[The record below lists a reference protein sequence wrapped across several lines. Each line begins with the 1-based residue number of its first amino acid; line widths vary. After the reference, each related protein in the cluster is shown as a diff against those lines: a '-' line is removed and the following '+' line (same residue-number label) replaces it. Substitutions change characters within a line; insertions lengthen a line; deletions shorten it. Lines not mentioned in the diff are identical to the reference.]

1 MAAFTASPPPRRKN
15 RLPSRQPVLEPPP
28 RRVGRLAS
36 TSKPASRLPTP
47 AAFAKEDVSTGS
59 MDVDEDTLQPTERA
73 LRQDTIFAKS
83 EEMLVTFHGHLPAE
97 VKHVLKNA
105 DFFRD
110 AYVGDVDA
118 GTGFALV
125 ATPQACFVWQHTQEL
140 VGIPTCYIFPCP
152 ADPSQAAPLYAFVPY
167 GGSREPGLVLA
178 SQSGEIWFWNNI
190 GVGLAGGEQYSKI
203 LLELQS
209 NENVNSL
216 TRLDPQTFVASTSL
230 GRLYHFTSRLFSR
243 MQSSLSLTRFLPSL
257 WSSPALQAEPGNI
270 AAIALAAKTNLG
282 TDVWALVESRVQK
295 WNVATEGWEEFI
307 LQENI
312 GVVLRNAIQDTLRD
326 PATYLDLELL
336 DLAIDSSGK
345 LLILTSHGDTGQH
358 DDIGFSSTPR
368 RIYNVAQI
376 SMSSGLP
383 QVEKLVGVPYQ
394 STFRA
399 SEAPMHPQLRLML
412 GGAILVVQFGDAI
425 AFCSRDNDFKDRI
438 ELKSSTDRTLGVCV
452 EDSRSCLLVLTA
464 STVMKVTLDFDQV
477 EKFDSEHGRSILI
490 KSIMTQAILYG
501 SYPEN
506 PLHFSFPPEID
517 EDSLMSGA
525 MLLSG
530 AILASDSG
538 VIRPNNDLTVQ
549 LNSRKEKTSFLIK
562 FINENGVLGKMSQRS
577 RQRLA
582 ADAEKLY
589 AAQQLWLRLNET
601 ILHGRSY
608 VILSE
613 AVYGYMNQVGEGN
626 HDDLM
631 RAFFRLRIA
640 DIGKLLPHVRDGTR
654 RLLGDVPANIRDILS
669 EANGVV
675 LTILNSA
682 FEYRDYNAGV
692 YGVESTFVRPWT
704 SKPEVINVVLELF
717 DATTTYIQNLGEA
730 PDEQKARQPN
740 SQLPDLAS
748 ALFASVHE
756 RMGWL
761 HSAVAGE
768 IPGTDR
774 EIAALSDQFQQLR
787 PEVLN
792 TLNKNGFATCAFELA
807 EKYRDFRSLAALC
820 NRDQVYPL
828 DQNPHATKVAE
839 YVERFRDEFTDELY
853 QWYIEHG
860 ELRTFF
866 SQSDSYADYLD
877 RFFLKHNR
885 PFVSWIQDLEKERFQ
900 SAAETLLAES
910 ENVGDLAA
918 KELML
923 SIGKLAHLAEM
934 QENTAVDESTL
945 DGMSFATDFLKKSQG
960 VLMTLHQLAFHDGL
974 DFVSVH
980 EALTEELKSAL
991 LSVRGKQSLDRQ
1003 VETILQQKASATM
1016 DKKVFPLIFK
1026 QLVRSLLQGKAL
1038 SVEDMADAL
1047 SLKDN
1052 DTTVSDYA
1060 TALHLLARAD
1070 KLPEARREAAFRS
1083 VWRRIYIHDHW
1094 DTIKN
1099 TSGVS
1104 DTQLNER
1111 FRNTALVVALSA
1123 TLPKRHQPE
1132 GYILPPNQA
1141 LAVPSLAEL
1150 SSRWSGLSPEQI
1162 EALHEE
1168 HQEESNL
1175 LAEYDL
1181 AEAYSR
1187 AREFVLDEMVWGR
1200 PS

>member
-1 MAAFTASPPPRRKN
+1 MAAFTGSPPPRRKN
-15 RLPSRQPVLEPPP
+15 RPPSRQAAIEPPP

-47 AAFAKEDVSTGS
+47 ALGGEQSSFIREDVTVGS

-83 EEMLVTFHGHLPAE
+83 EEMLVTFHGHLPTE
-97 VKHVLKNA
+97 VKHVLRNA

-167 GGSREPGLVLA
+167 GSSREPGLILA
-178 SQSGEIWFWNNI
+178 SQSGEVWFWNNI

-203 LLELQS
+203 VLELQS
-209 NENVNSL
+209 NENINSL
-216 TRLDPQTFVASTSL
+216 TRLDPQTFVASTSV
-230 GRLYHFTSRLFSR
+230 GRLFRLTLTTSGGRYHLTSRLFSR
-243 MQSSLSLTRFLPSL
+243 TQSSLSLTRFLPSL
-257 WSSPALQAEPGNI
+257 WSSPASQTETGNI
-270 AAIALAAKTNLG
+270 AAIALGAKTNLG
-282 TDVWALVESRVQK
+282 IDIWALVESRVQK
-295 WNVATEGWEEFI
+295 WNVATEGWEELI
-307 LQENI
+307 LQEDA
-312 GVVLRNAIQDTLRD
+312 GVVLCNAIQDTLRA
-326 PATYLDLELL
+326 PSTYLDLELL
-336 DLAIDSSGK
+336 DLAVDSSGK
-345 LLILTSHGDTGQH
+345 LLILTSHGDTGERH
-358 DDIGFSSTPR
+358 DMSFSSTPR

-383 QVEKLVGVPYQ
+383 QVEKLIGVPYQ
-394 STFRA
+394 STFSA

-412 GGAILVVQFGDAI
+412 GGAILIVQFGDAI

-452 EDSRSCLLVLTA
+452 EDAQSCLLVLTA
-464 STVMKVTLDFDQV
+464 STVMKLILDFDQV

-501 SYPEN
+501 SYSEN

-517 EDSLMSGA
+517 EESLMFGA
-525 MLLSG
+525 TLLSS
-530 AILASDSG
+530 AILESDNA
-538 VIRPNNDLTVQ
+538 VMRLNNDLTVQ
-549 LNSRKEKTSFLIK
+549 LNSRKEKISFLIK

-582 ADAEKLY
+582 TDAEKLY
-589 AAQQLWLRLNET
+589 AAQQLWLRLNEI
-601 ILHGRSY
+601 ILQGRSY
-608 VILSE
+608 TILGE
-613 AVYGYMNQVGEGN
+613 AVYGYMNQIGKG
-626 HDDLM
+626 HYDDLM
-631 RAFFRLRIA
+631 RAFFRLRAA
-640 DIGKLLPHVRDGTR
+640 DIGRLLPHVRDGTR
-654 RLLGDVPANIRDILS
+654 RLLSDVPANVPDILS
-669 EANGVV
+669 EANGIV
-675 LTILNSA
+675 LTILDSA
-682 FEYRDYNAGV
+682 FEYRDYNAAV
-692 YGVESTFVRPWT
+692 YGVEAPFVKPWT

-717 DATTTYIQNLGEA
+717 DATTTYIQNLGVS
-730 PDEQKARQPN
+730 PDEHKSREPN
-740 SQLPDLAS
+740 SQLPHLAS
-748 ALFASVHE
+748 TLFACVHE
-756 RMGWL
+756 RMSWL
-761 HSAVAGE
+761 QSAVASE
-768 IPGTDR
+768 IPGSDR
-774 EIAALSDQFQQLR
+774 EMAALADQFQQLR

-792 TLNKNGFATCAFELA
+792 TLNKNGFATRAFELA

-820 NRDQVYPL
+820 NKDQVYPL
-828 DQNPHATKVAE
+828 DENPHATKIAE
-839 YVERFRDEFTDELY
+839 YIERFRDEFTDELY
-853 QWYIEHG
+853 QWFIEHG

-866 SQSDSYADYLD
+866 GQNDAYADYLD
-877 RFFLKHNR
+877 RFFLKRNH
-885 PFVSWIQDLEKERFQ
+885 PFVSWIQDLAKERFH

-910 ENVGDLAA
+910 ENAGDLAA

-934 QENTAVDESTL
+934 QENAAMDESTL
-945 DGMSFATDFLKKSQG
+945 D
-960 VLMTLHQLAFHDGL
+960 AFHDGL

-980 EALTEELKSAL
+980 EAVTEELKSSQ

-1003 VETILQQKASATM
+1003 VENILQQKASAIT
-1016 DKKVFPLIFK
+1016 DNKVFPLIFK
-1026 QLVRSLLQGKAL
+1026 QLVRFLLQGKAL

-1052 DTTVSDYA
+1052 DTTIDDYA

-1070 KLPEARREAAFRS
+1070 KLPQARREAAYRT
-1083 VWRRIYIHDHW
+1083 VWRRIYIHDDW
-1094 DTIKN
+1094 ETIKK

-1104 DTQLNER
+1104 DAQLNER
-1111 FRNTALVVALSA
+1111 FRNTALVAALSA
-1123 TLPKRHQPE
+1123 TLPKRHQPD
-1132 GYILPPNQA
+1132 GYIVPPNQA
-1141 LAVPSLAEL
+1141 LAVPSIGEL
-1150 SSRWSGLSPEQI
+1150 TSRWPGLSPEQI
-1162 EALHEE
+1162 EALHEDY
-1168 HQEESNL
+1168 QGESNL

-1181 AEAYSR
+1181 AEVYDR
-1187 AREFVLDEMVWGR
+1187 AREVVLDELMWGR

>member
-1 MAAFTASPPPRRKN
+1 MAAFTGSPPPRRKN
-15 RLPSRQPVLEPPP
+15 RAPSHQAALEPPP
-28 RRVGRLAS
+28 RRVGRFAS
-36 TSKPASRLPTP
+36 SKPASRLPTP
-47 AAFAKEDVSTGS
+47 ARGAEQSSVREDATVGS
-59 MDVDEDTLQPTERA
+59 MDVDDDTLQPAERG
-73 LRQDTIFAKS
+73 LKQDTVFAKS
-83 EEMLVTFHGHLPAE
+83 EEISVTFHGQLPTE
-97 VKHVLKNA
+97 VKHVLRNA

-140 VGIPTCYIFPCP
+140 AGVPTCYIFPCP
-152 ADPSQAAPLYAFVPY
+152 VDTSQAAPLYAFVPY
-167 GGSREPGLVLA
+167 GSSREPGLILA

-216 TRLDPQTFVASTSL
+216 TRLDPQTFVASSST
-230 GRLYHFTSRLFSR
+230 GRLFRLTLTTSGGRYHLTSRLFAR
-243 MQSSLSLTRFLPSL
+243 TQSSLSLSRFLPSI
-257 WSSPALQAEPGNI
+257 WSSQAPQAEAGNI
-270 AAIALAAKTNLG
+270 AAIALGAKTNLG
-282 TDVWALVESRVQK
+282 TDIWALVESRIQK
-295 WNVATEGWEEFI
+295 WNVAAEGWEELT
-307 LQENI
+307 LQEDV
-312 GVVLRNAIQDTLRD
+312 GVVLRHAIQDTLRVP
-326 PATYLDLELL
+326 PAYLDLELL
-336 DLAIDSSGK
+336 DLAVDSSGK
-345 LLILTSHGDTGQH
+345 LLVLTSHGDTGEH
-358 DDIGFSSTPR
+358 EDMAYSSTPR
-368 RIYNVAQI
+368 RTYNVAQI
-376 SMSSGLP
+376 SMSSGLL
-383 QVEKLVGVPYQ
+383 QVEKLIGVPYQ

-412 GGAILVVQFGDAI
+412 GGAILIVQFGDAI

-452 EDSRSCLLVLTA
+452 ADAQSFLLVLTA
-464 STVMKVTLDFDQV
+464 STIMKVALDIDQV
-477 EKFDSEHGRSILI
+477 QAFDSEHGRSILI

-517 EDSLMSGA
+517 EESLMSGA
-525 MLLSG
+525 TLLSS
-530 AILASDSG
+530 AILESDG
-538 VIRPNNDLTVQ
+538 TVIRPNNDLTVQ
-549 LNSRKEKTSFLIK
+549 LNSRKEKVSFLIK

-582 ADAEKLY
+582 TDAEKLY
-589 AAQQLWLRLNET
+589 SAQQLWLRLNET
-601 ILHGRSY
+601 ILRGRPY
-608 VILSE
+608 DILSE
-613 AVYGYMNQVGEGN
+613 AVYGYMNQVGEGH

-631 RAFFRLRIA
+631 RAFFRLRVA
-640 DIGKLLPHVRDGTR
+640 DIGRLLPHVRDGTR
-654 RLLGDVPANIRDILS
+654 RLLGDVPANIPNILS

-692 YGVESTFVRPWT
+692 YGVESPFVKPWT

-717 DATTTYIQNLGEA
+717 DATTTYVQNLGES
-730 PDEQKARQPN
+730 PDEHKAREPN

-756 RMGWL
+756 RMSWL
-761 HSAVAGE
+761 QSAVASE
-768 IPGTDR
+768 APGTDR
-774 EIAALSDQFQQLR
+774 EIAALADQFQQLR

-792 TLNKNGFATCAFELA
+792 TLNKNGFAMRAFELA

-820 NRDQVYPL
+820 NKDLVYPL
-828 DQNPHATKVAE
+828 DQNPHASKIAE
-839 YVERFRDEFTDELY
+839 YIERFRDEFTDELY

-860 ELRTFF
+860 ELRTLF
-866 SQSDSYADYLD
+866 SQSGTYTDHLD

-885 PFVSWIQDLEKERFQ
+885 QSVSWIEDLEKDRFH

-910 ENVGDLAA
+910 DNAGDLAA

-923 SIGKLAHLAEM
+923 SVGKLAHLAQM
-934 QENTAVDESTL
+934 QEDTTVDESML
-945 DGMSFATDFLKKSQG
+945 D
-960 VLMTLHQLAFHDGL
+960 AFHDGL

-980 EALTEELKSAL
+980 EALTAELKSAL
-991 LSVRGKQSLDRQ
+991 VSVRSKQSLDRQ
-1003 VETILQQKASATM
+1003 VETILRQKASTIM

-1038 SVEDMADAL
+1038 SVEDIVDVL

-1052 DTTVSDYA
+1052 DTTMSDYA
-1060 TALHLLARAD
+1060 TALHILARAD
-1070 KLPEARREAAFRS
+1070 KLPKARREAAFRT
-1083 VWRRIYIHDHW
+1083 VWRRIYTHDNW
-1094 DTIKN
+1094 DTIKK

-1104 DTQLNER
+1104 DAQLNER
-1111 FRNTALVVALSA
+1111 FRNTALVGALSA

-1132 GYILPPNQA
+1132 GYILPPTLA

-1150 SSRWSGLSPEQI
+1150 SSRWPGMSPEQI

-1168 HQEESNL
+1168 YQEESAL

-1181 AEAYSR
+1181 AEAYGR
-1187 AREFVLDEMVWGR
+1187 AREVVLDEMMWGR